1 MELLGCSRSAYFA
14 WKTSEIW
21 TGSRPHRA
29 TASYLPSSGSTLLC
43 SSYFLSRNAPTPG
56 LSERTRRMSSI
67 AVLLELTLAGQA
79 SDLFA
84 VRQYLEPPLGG
95 STDQNASA
103 PPELR
108 SNDSQCLHSAS
119 SGRDRAAAHPPAA
132 SQLLPNTRARRMAG
146 RRSGCRQWFPRNR
159 YRTGPPASGIL
170 GGTRRQAPGARPPLR
185 PAA

>member
-29 TASYLPSSGSTLLC
+29 TASYLLSSGSTLLC

-84 VRQYLEPPLGG
+84 VRQYLEPQLGG
-95 STDQNASA
+95 STDQNAAA

-108 SNDSQCLHSAS
+108 SNDSQCLHSAKRRHKH
-119 SGRDRAAAHPPAA
+119 RDRQTKLSVEAELLPEAAAAYGT
-132 SQLLPNTRARRMAG
+132 L
-146 RRSGCRQWFPRNR
+146 
-159 YRTGPPASGIL
+159 RTSTL
-170 GGTRRQAPGARPPLR
+170 VSVQCHL
-185 PAA
+185 